1 MIGHRRPTILLVD
14 DEPAVLEVL
23 AAVLGSQGFTVVT
36 ETQATVAA
44 ALIERQAAK
53 GAPFSAVVTDV
64 MFEGRTEGDA
74 VLAACRSA
82 SPRTVVV
89 LMTGYP
95 ALEGA
100 VSAIKQGAQDYV
112 QKPVDPQA
120 LAQLL
125 HRALSE
131 RRIHR
136 EDVSYLDLV
145 DILSDMVAHTIERV
159 DPYTAGHGERTRNYC
174 REIAEQLGL
183 DRSTTERLELAAIA
197 HDYGKIYL
205 DDLTFLTKKGPLTP
219 DEYREVPPSRGRRQQ
234 AGHQPPPAR
243 GLCLHRRTPRAL
255 GRDRYP
261 RRLKA
266 ARLSCGAH
274 PLPGGGVRPLTTR
287 RSQGP
292 WDLDKTLDFFESQ
305 SGRAFG
311 PGAGHLPATAR
322 EARPCLA
329 GGPHARP
336 RAGRPQAGLLKRA
349 TRPEERLAA
358 SAERSAGAVPDRRPT
373 GVGGPGVLAPGRE
386 GLPPLGPAR
395 PARAPR
401 GPTRTR
407 VPRRSTACQGPQDAY
422 PLCPSVSAQSAAPR
436 D

>member
-1 MIGHRRPTILLVD
+1 MLFRS
-14 DEPAVLEVL
+14 EPAVLEVL

-100 VSAIKQGAQDYV
+100 VSAIKQGAQDYI

-159 DPYTAGHGERTRNYC
+159 DP
-174 REIAEQLGL
+174 
-183 DRSTTERLELAAIA
+183 
-197 HDYGKIYL
+197 
-205 DDLTFLTKKGPLTP
+205 
-219 DEYREVPPSRGRRQQ
+219 
-234 AGHQPPPAR
+234 
-243 GLCLHRRTPRAL
+243 
-255 GRDRYP
+255 
-261 RRLKA
+261 
-266 ARLSCGAH
+266 
-274 PLPGGGVRPLTTR
+274 
-287 RSQGP
+287 
-292 WDLDKTLDFFESQ
+292 
-305 SGRAFG
+305 
-311 PGAGHLPATAR
+311 
-322 EARPCLA
+322 
-329 GGPHARP
+329 
-336 RAGRPQAGLLKRA
+336 
-349 TRPEERLAA
+349 
-358 SAERSAGAVPDRRPT
+358 
-373 GVGGPGVLAPGRE
+373 
-386 GLPPLGPAR
+386 
-395 PARAPR
+395 
-401 GPTRTR
+401 
-407 VPRRSTACQGPQDAY
+407 
-422 PLCPSVSAQSAAPR
+422 
-436 D
+436 

>member
-23 AAVLGSQGFTVVT
+23 AAILGSQGFTVVT

-100 VSAIKQGAQDYV
+100 VSAIKQGAQDYI

-219 DEYREVPPSRGRRQQ
+219 DEYREVQRHPEVG
-234 AGHQPPPAR
+234 ANK
-243 GLCLHRRTPRAL
+243 L
-255 GRDRYP
+255 GTNPHLLEACAYIAEHHERWDGTGYP
-261 RRLKA
+261 RRLK
-266 ARLSCGAH
+266 
-274 PLPGGGVRPLTTR
+274 GGQISPAGRILCLVEVFDSLTTR
-287 RSQGP
+287 RSYKDP

-305 SGRAFG
+305 SGRAFEPEVLDVFLRLLEKHG
-311 PGAGHLPATAR
+311 PAWL
-322 EARPCLA
+322 EAPMRDLE
-329 GGPHARP
+329 
-336 RAGRPQAGLLKRA
+336 QAGLQ
-349 TRPEERLAA
+349 
-358 SAERSAGAVPDRRPT
+358 
-373 GVGGPGVLAPGRE
+373 PG
-386 GLPPLGPAR
+386 
-395 PARAPR
+395 
-401 GPTRTR
+401 
-407 VPRRSTACQGPQDAY
+407 S
-422 PLCPSVSAQSAAPR
+422 
-436 D
+436 